1 MTSPLVVMVA
11 VEALGAALLTFLVTV
26 VEAIIFLVGAR
37 EVICLVGDM
46 VRNNLK
52 KRKIIVRINK
62 GKE

>member
-11 VEALGAALLTFLVTV
+11 VEALGAAFLTFLVTME
-26 VEAIIFLVGAR
+26 EAVIFLVVAR
-37 EVICLVGDM
+37 ELFYLVGDM

-52 KRKIIVRINK
+52 KRKTTVGISM